1 MRSGRALSEWTPN
14 PLGGSGRC
22 HHGRERE
29 AGRCDRCEGR
39 HNEEMSVACLEI
51 PVEDVETAIAAAG
64 YADRLEICRD
74 LARDGLTPSPEVVDQ
89 VRQHVADLCDPPELA
104 VLFQEIAP
112 PTNRSTTGCE
122 IFRGGD
128 SQLAT
133 LEKRAIE
140 FAQAGATSIV
150 IGFLDSQG
158 RIDRE
163 ACRSAVAINRRAGL
177 QTAFHRAF
185 DFTPDAVV
193 AIGQLSELGIH
204 RTLSAGVQGFVAS
217 TVLLENRLNALGK
230 TASAG
235 QIADPVVEVVPC
247 GGVRCDHA
255 SGYLDVTGHLHA
267 SCLVEIEES
276 GGRRFSVAE
285 AAGLRQRINEWTAR
299 EGTG

>member
-1 MRSGRALSEWTPN
+1 
-14 PLGGSGRC
+14 
-22 HHGRERE
+22 
-29 AGRCDRCEGR
+29 
-39 HNEEMSVACLEI
+39 MSVACLEI
-51 PVEDVETAIAAAG
+51 PVEDVETAMAAAG

-74 LARDGLTPSPEVVDQ
+74 LARDGLTPSPEMVEQ
-89 VRQHVADLCDPPELA
+89 VRQHVADRCDPPELA
-104 VLFQEIAP
+104 VLFQGMAP
-112 PTNRSTTGCE
+112 PANRSTTGYGM
-122 IFRGGD
+122 FRGGD

-133 LEKRAIE
+133 LEKLSIE

-150 IGFLDSQG
+150 IGFLDAQG
-158 RIDRE
+158 CIDQE
-163 ACRSAVAINRRAGL
+163 ACRSAVAINRQAGL

-193 AIGQLSELGIH
+193 AIGQLSELGIR
-204 RTLSAGVQGFVAS
+204 RTLSAGVRGFG
-217 TVLLENRLNALGK
+217 TGMVLLEDRLHALGK

-255 SGYLDVTGHLHA
+255 SDYLEVTGHLHA